1 MSQVVAWT
9 TGLWIAGFLAI
20 SGCPRFGVFV
30 SEFTILK
37 AALDQGRGVVAAL
50 YLALHVLIFIGMA
63 TIVLN
68 MSQGERD
75 TSRELR
81 LRESASMIV
90 PPALLGLLSL
100 GLGLCIPPVL
110 NDVIRIAAP
119 ALGGG
124 S

>member
-37 AALDQGRGVVAAL
+37 AALDQGRWLVAAV
-50 YLALHVLIFIGMA
+50 YLALLVLIFIGMA

-68 MSQGERD
+68 MSQGER
-75 TSRELR
+75 TAPRER
-81 LRESASMIV
+81 LGSETPSMIV
-90 PPALLGLLSL
+90 PPVLLGLLALML
-100 GLGLCIPPVL
+100 GLYIPPVL
-110 NDVIRIAAP
+110 NQM
-119 ALGGG
+119 L
-124 S
+124 